1 MTRIGII
8 GKDGAEKV
16 MEHMLNEEEKTKFHA
31 CASSI
36 RATMDIADHFA

>member
-16 MEHMLNEEEKTKFHA
+16 MELMLNEEEKTKFHA

-36 RATMDIADHFA
+36 RANMNITDHLA

>member
-8 GKDGAEKV
+8 RKDGAEKV
-16 MEHMLNEEEKTKFHA
+16 MGLPLNEEEKTKFHA

-36 RATMDIADHFA
+36 RANMNIVDHPA

>member
-1 MTRIGII
+1 MTLIGII

-16 MEHMLNEEEKTKFHA
+16 MELPLNEEEKTKFHA

-36 RATMDIADHFA
+36 RPNIDIADHLA